1 MIKSYDE
8 KKDKIMSQLKRI
20 EFLAKIK
27 AEEEERV
34 KREDVY
40 EDNPWRK
47 FEKEIW
53 ELFSERWFEVVLWP
67 WSNDWWK
74 DLVIRRWAEVYL
86 VQCKH
91 YRWNKFV
98 SPKHV
103 RDFQWA
109 IDLYEKQNNI
119 KVGWIFITSW
129 KTTYQ
134 ARETAN
140 TLWIKLWDKWNRRDR
155 ILSF

>member
-1 MIKSYDE
+1 MIVHYD
-8 KKDKIMSQLKRI
+8 KQKDQIMSNLKRI
-20 EFLAKIK
+20 AFLEKLK
-27 AEEEERV
+27 ADEEEG
-34 KREDVY
+34 KNNEDIH

-47 FEKEIW
+47 FEKEVG
-53 ELFSERWFEVVLWP
+53 ELFSQRWFEVVLWP
-67 WSNDWWK
+67 GSNDGWK

-109 IDLYEKQNNI
+109 IDLYEKQNNM
-119 KVGWIFITSW
+119 KVKWIFITSW
-129 KTTYQ
+129 KTTYY
-134 ARETAN
+134 ARETAK
-140 TLWIKLWDKWNRRDR
+140 TLWIELWDKWNRRDN
-155 ILSF
+155 ISSF